1 MERRSTMS
9 TRITFVDDELAHY
22 GVKGMKWG
30 VRRMQA
36 KMAGRATAR
45 SQIRT
50 HDTMFVGVANRATKG
65 TRRRNKKW
73 KGTEHEAAYEK
84 ARQKELR
91 KQMRWEGKG
100 VDAAKRVGD
109 AKTRKM
115 ARKEEKHPNRWKT
128 RRVAGNVAVGVLAVA
143 GAVGYQHVKKNL
155 ANSNN
160 LKVRNMYNKYAKTGI
175 YDIKL

>member
-1 MERRSTMS
+1 MS

-30 VRRMQA
+30 VHRMQA

-45 SQIRT
+45 SQIRGT
-50 HDTMFVGVANRATKG
+50 NSMFIATRNSATKK
-65 TRRRNKKW
+65 TRKLNKKW
-73 KGTEHEAAYEK
+73 RGTEHEAAFEK
-84 ARQKELR
+84 AKQKEFR

-100 VDAAKRVGD
+100 VETAKRAGD

-143 GAVGYQHVKKNL
+143 GAVGYQHVKKQL
-155 ANSNN
+155 ASSNN

>member
-1 MERRSTMS
+1 MS
-9 TRITFVDDELAHY
+9 TRITFVNDELAHY

>member
-1 MERRSTMS
+1 MS
-9 TRITFVDDELAHY
+9 TRITFVEDELAHY

-50 HDTMFVGVANRATKG
+50 NETMLVGVANRATKG
-65 TRRRNKKW
+65 TRKRNKKW

-100 VDAAKRVGD
+100 VDTAKRVGD

-143 GAVGYQHVKKNL
+143 GAVGYQHVKKQL
-155 ANSNN
+155 ASSNN
-160 LKVRNMYNKYAKTGI
+160 MKVRNMYNKYAKTGI

>member
-1 MERRSTMS
+1 MS

-45 SQIRT
+45 SQIRA
-50 HDTMFVGVANRATKG
+50 HDTMFVGAANRATKA
-65 TRRRNKKW
+65 TRKRNKKW

-84 ARQKELR
+84 AKQKELR
-91 KQMRWEGKG
+91 YRMRWEGKG
-100 VDAAKRVGD
+100 IDTAKRIGD

-115 ARKEEKHPNRWKT
+115 ARKEEKHPNRYMS
-128 RRVAGNVAVGVLAVA
+128 RRVALNVGLSVVAMA
-143 GAVGYQHVKKNL
+143 GAVGYQHVKKQL
-155 ANSNN
+155 ASSDN

>member
-1 MERRSTMS
+1 MS
-9 TRITFVDDELAHY
+9 TRITFVEDELAHY

-65 TRRRNKKW
+65 TRKRNKKW

-84 ARQKELR
+84 ARQKEFR

-100 VDAAKRVGD
+100 VDAAKRLGD

-115 ARKEEKHPNRWKT
+115 ARKEEKHPDRWKT
-128 RRVAGNVAVGVLAVA
+128 RRVAGNIAVGVLAVA
-143 GAVGYQHVKKNL
+143 GAVGYQHVKKQL
-155 ANSNN
+155 ASSNN

>member
-1 MERRSTMS
+1 MS
-9 TRITFVDDELAHY
+9 TRITFVDDELAHH

-50 HDTMFVGVANRATKG
+50 HDTMLVGVANRATKG
-65 TRRRNKKW
+65 TRMRNKKW

-100 VDAAKRVGD
+100 VDTAKRVGD

>member
-1 MERRSTMS
+1 MS

-45 SQIRT
+45 SQIRA
-50 HDTMFVGVANRATKG
+50 HNTMFIARANHATKG
-65 TRRRNKKW
+65 TRKRNKKW

-84 ARQKELR
+84 ARQKEFR

-100 VDAAKRVGD
+100 VETAKRAGD
-109 AKTRKM
+109 AKTKAM
-115 ARKEEKHPNRWKT
+115 ARREEKHPNRWKT
-128 RRVAGNVAVGVLAVA
+128 RRVAGNVAVGVIGVA
-143 GAVGYQHVKKNL
+143 AAVGYGQVKRKL
-155 ANSNN
+155 ATSDN

>member
-1 MERRSTMS
+1 MS

-65 TRRRNKKW
+65 TRKRNKKW

>member
-1 MERRSTMS
+1 MS

-30 VRRMQA
+30 VHRMQA

-155 ANSNN
+155 ASSNN

>member
-1 MERRSTMS
+1 MS

-100 VDAAKRVGD
+100 VNVAKRVGD

-115 ARKEEKHPNRWKT
+115 ARKEEKHPNRWKI
-128 RRVAGNVAVGVLAVA
+128 RRVSGNVAVGVLAVA
-143 GAVGYQHVKKNL
+143 GVVGYQHVKKNL

>member
-1 MERRSTMS
+1 MS

-50 HDTMFVGVANRATKG
+50 NETMFVGVANRATKG
-65 TRRRNKKW
+65 TRKRNKKW

-84 ARQKELR
+84 ARQKEFR

-100 VDAAKRVGD
+100 VDAAKRLGD
-109 AKTRKM
+109 AKTQKM

-128 RRVAGNVAVGVLAVA
+128 RRVAGNVAVGVIAVA
-143 GAVGYQHVKKNL
+143 GAVGYQHVKKKL
-155 ANSNN
+155 ASNDN

>member
-1 MERRSTMS
+1 MS